1 MNSRRIF
8 LRRLLWTAMGAV
20 ASSAQANFG
29 ARPVRAGLATS
40 GRFAFLPLRAVEPL
54 GWLREQLQIQASGLS
69 GHLEEVWKDVG
80 PGSGWLGGKGES
92 WETIPGR
99 FATVDR
105 AWEQG
110 DRVEILLPM
119 KPRNTRWFRQSVAVE
134 RGPVVFSLPVR
145 GKWSKVVD
153 RGSASDWQ
161 VVPEDD
167 WNYALD
173 LSDRTK
179 DSIRVIERE
188 ARRRVHRIGCFGPLE
203 HEGQQRFPMERG
215 PRIGW
220 GVACG
225 SGEDSRGSR

>member
-8 LRRLLWTAMGAV
+8 LGRLLWTAMGAV
-20 ASSAQANFG
+20 ASSARANFG

-105 AWEQG
+105 AWDQG

-119 KPRNTRWFRQSVAVE
+119 KPRITRWFRQSVAVE
-134 RGPVVFSLPVR
+134 RGPVVCSLPVR
-145 GKWSKVVD
+145 GKWSK
-153 RGSASDWQ
+153 G
-161 VVPEDD
+161 
-167 WNYALD
+167 N
-173 LSDRTK
+173 
-179 DSIRVIERE
+179 SIATFSI
-188 ARRRVHRIGCFGPLE
+188 
-203 HEGQQRFPMERG
+203 
-215 PRIGW
+215 
-220 GVACG
+220 
-225 SGEDSRGSR
+225 